1 MIYLHKILPFFVSP
15 LGIIFIFLFASFFFK
30 RKSFVFLAFLVLII
44 STNPLV
50 GNYFMKRLEY
60 PYKPISIYSISKAD
74 AIVVLGGVLKKIE
87 IEKDVS
93 FEFSEGDRFFSSI
106 ELINKNKANK
116 LIYMGSQLP
125 WTDNWKP
132 EGHILKDKAISL
144 GVLQDKILVTEKV
157 KNTFEESL
165 AVKKLI
171 PNNSSIIL
179 ITSAYH
185 MHRSKHLFDKQGFKV
200 TPFPVDFRSSN
211 LNITILSFLPN
222 LNAMGMTSKF
232 IKENIGRLYYKFFL

>member
-30 RKSFVFLAFLVLII
+30 RKFFVFIAFLVLII
-44 STNPLV
+44 STNPLI
-50 GNYFMKRLEY
+50 GNYLIKRLEH

-87 IEKDVS
+87 IEKNIS
-93 FEFSEGDRFFSSI
+93 FEFYEGDRFFSSI
-106 ELINKNKANK
+106 ELIYKNKANK

-144 GVLQDKILVTEKV
+144 GVLEDKILVTAKV
-157 KNTFEESL
+157 KNTYEESI
-165 AVKKLI
+165 AVTKLI

-179 ITSAYH
+179 VTSAYH
-185 MHRSKHLFDKQGFKV
+185 MDRSKYLFEKQGFKV
-200 TPFPVDFRSSN
+200 TAFPVDFKSSHQE
-211 LNITILSFLPN
+211 LSLISFLPDIVSLYKTSLFIREN
-222 LNAMGMTSKF
+222 L
-232 IKENIGRLYYKFFL
+232 GRFYYKFFL